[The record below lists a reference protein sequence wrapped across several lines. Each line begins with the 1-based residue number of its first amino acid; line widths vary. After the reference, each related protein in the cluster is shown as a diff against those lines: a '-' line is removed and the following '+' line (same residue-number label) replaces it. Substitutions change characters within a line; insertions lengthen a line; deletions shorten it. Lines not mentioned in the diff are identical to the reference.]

1 MANNENRYTQD
12 LDDLKW
18 FAKAKENDIKV
29 GTPAF
34 NLLIEFYKQA
44 TLAHRFDDPRS
55 VRNLFVY
62 SETDSEASRI
72 RVFKPEIQ
80 KGNLLEWTDEF
91 VAIAGKHIKNQLPKA
106 QSEAVMEAVD
116 AALSDPNRGIKV
128 DEQLHHYY
136 QINDGEKVYID

>member
-1 MANNENRYTQD
+1 MSENKYTQD

-18 FAKAKENDIKV
+18 FAKSKENDIKV

-34 NLLIEFYKQA
+34 NLLIEVYKQA
-44 TLAHRFDDPRS
+44 TLAHRFDNPKS
-55 VRNLFVY
+55 VRNLFIY
-62 SETDSEASRI
+62 NETDSGASRI

-91 VAIAGKHIKNQLPKA
+91 AAIANGHIKNQLPKT
-106 QSEAVMEAVD
+106 QSEAVMEIVD
-116 AALSDPNRGIKV
+116 ALLSDPNRRIKV

-136 QINDGEKVYID
+136 QINDGEKVYLD